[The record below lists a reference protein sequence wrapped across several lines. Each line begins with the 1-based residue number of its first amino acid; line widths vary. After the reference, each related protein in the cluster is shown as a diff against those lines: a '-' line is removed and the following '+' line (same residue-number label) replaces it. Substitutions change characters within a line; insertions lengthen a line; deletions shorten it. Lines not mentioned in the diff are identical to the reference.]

1 MDFATRF
8 NLDFATGLKGPV
20 PYRIELTSPVGP
32 STEGGKQAIQH
43 IRLVPQDGSSSIVIG
58 SWNQVGK
65 SVDIRTIHHLRD
77 LHTQRFKGA
86 PFPVDPTA
94 YQDLVLRLRV
104 FFMSRDHTVVML
116 DVATPSM
123 APPLAATSGS
133 VSGTVVAVVVVVA
146 MIIAAV
152 GGALVMR

>member
-1 MDFATRF
+1 MDFATGF
-8 NLDFATGLKGPV
+8 NIEFASGLKGPV

-32 STEGGKQAIQH
+32 STEGGKQAMQH
-43 IRLVPQDGSSSIVIG
+43 IRLVPQDGSSSMVIG
-58 SWNQVGK
+58 SWSQVAK

-77 LHTQRFKGA
+77 LHAMRFKGA
-86 PFPVDPTA
+86 PFPLDPAA

-123 APPLAATSGS
+123 APQAPASGS
-133 VSGTVVAVVVVVA
+133 VSGSVVAVVVVVA
-146 MIIAAV
+146 MMIAAV
-152 GGALVMR
+152 AGALAMR

>member
-1 MDFATRF
+1 MDFATGF
-8 NLDFATGLKGPV
+8 NIEFASGLKGPV

-32 STEGGKQAIQH
+32 STEGGKQAMQH
-43 IRLVPQDGSSSIVIG
+43 IRLVPQDGSSSMVIG

-77 LHTQRFKGA
+77 LHMQRFKGA
-86 PFPVDPTA
+86 PFPLDPAA

-133 VSGTVVAVVVVVA
+133 VSGTVVAAVVVA
-146 MIIAAV
+146 AILLASI

>member
-8 NLDFATGLKGPV
+8 NIDFAAGLAGPV

-43 IRLVPQDGSSSIVIG
+43 IRLVPQDGSSAIVIG

-65 SVDIRTIHHLRD
+65 SVEIRTIHHLRD
-77 LHTQRFKGA
+77 LHAQRFKGA
-86 PFPVDPTA
+86 LFPLDPVA

-104 FFMSRDHTVVML
+104 FFMSRDHEVVML
-116 DVATPSM
+116 AVATPSM
-123 APPLAATSGS
+123 SPSMAASGA
-133 VSGTVVAVVVVVA
+133 VSGGV
-146 MIIAAV
+146 IAAV
-152 GGALVMR
+152 VTAAILVFGLAAFMFLR